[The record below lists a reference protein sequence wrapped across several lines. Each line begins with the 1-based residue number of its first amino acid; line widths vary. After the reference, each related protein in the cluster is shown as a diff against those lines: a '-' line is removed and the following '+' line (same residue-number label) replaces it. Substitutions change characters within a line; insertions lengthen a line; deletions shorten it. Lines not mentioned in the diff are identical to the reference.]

1 MPKPDADLCMRMD
14 LQLDKKTVEIRTGP
28 LGHRRPLGLW
38 APGPSQA
45 VGRWAMGLLLAKP
58 FEYMIYVIVSFSFS
72 SRSNNLHL
80 DSNCFWSVFTVY
92 GQ

>member
-14 LQLDKKTVEIRTGP
+14 LQLDKKTVENQDWATGP
-28 LGHRRPLGLW
+28 LR
-38 APGPSQA
+38 ATGPSGPRA
-45 VGRWAMGLLLAKP
+45 VGHWAMGLLLAKP
-58 FEYMIYVIVSFSFS
+58 IEYMIYFIISFSFS
-72 SRSNNLHL
+72 SRSNKLHL